1 MRFKKFN
8 DIENIRHAKV
18 EEKPIKN
25 YTGNIDEVN
34 CSSPNKNT
42 SAATKK
48 EMVEMQGMFK
58 QRNKAIEQS
67 VKDHDPKSEYAI
79 EKYLKENNLELNTK
93 DTDKIIELGG
103 AVARRFKN
111 KFERARPYHL
121 ADAMGMKFDS
131 MPLKSDSMKTP
142 AYPSGHSLQSRLIAE
157 YYAEKYPE
165 HKAEL
170 IDRADECGMGRV
182 FAGWHYPSDHKAGVK
197 LAKEIYPKINLRKS
211 LKESIIDIP
220 RKTYARG
227 VFDKADTPNPVLKPS
242 VKKMALDG
250 IKTFE
255 KFGKVVKYTLIGSI
269 LTKQYRA
276 DADLDINILFD
287 IPGSKAEQ
295 EKVHDEIREYQGQ
308 INGKNIPGTEHP
320 INYFSIIN
328 PVTFNKAR
336 DMADGTFDIDTNKWI
351 KKPEPGTFEPEKYV
365 TDFQKRVSE
374 IDVVKGELVRD
385 MIDYEEL
392 KDLTGADIKNLSSL
406 VSKKLAEIKDS
417 INTLIDIGDKTIND
431 RKDAFSKD
439 MSPDE
444 IRKFG
449 VKNRLPK
456 NVIYKMLE
464 KYHYLKFFKKLN
476 EIMEDGKI
484 TPDELKSLSKI
495 KEAKGRSIAFTFGR
509 FNPPTIGHEKL
520 INKVAQQRTDDYRI
534 YLSKSEDTNKNP
546 LNARVKLATMKQM
559 FPRHARNIM
568 LNPSNMIL
576 DIATELHNRG
586 YSNVTFV
593 AGSDRVREFDTI
605 LKKYNGVK
613 SRHGLYDF
621 DSINV
626 ASAGER
632 DPDADGATGMSAS
645 KMRQAA
651 KDKDF
656 TSFKKGLP
664 SGFANTTKAQDLF
677 KNVRKGMMLAASYD
691 IEEGTLRFKPFITAS
706 TKEELDKMT
715 LRDKYISEQMYD
727 VGDIVD
733 DVESNITGVIIR
745 RGTNYVTLEDEDMKL
760 HKCWLYNIMETPVY
774 PVKLE
779 ERSMNL
785 KEKRKNPYDK
795 ETDQPKKY
803 VAGLSDKDKK
813 AHDKHLEKQGKK
825 SDSDKSAYVQSPAD
839 KKAKTKTSKHTKR
852 FKQMYGEL
860 KTKRDEKEPQHRG
873 NEFNDTGIPES
884 YDIGHDYAKYT
895 SSITPGEKHYKT
907 TFQGTSYTPSKH
919 SDNLININAEK
930 EKEMNKKVEL
940 KDIEEWA
947 TKEETINKYK
957 ERYGEEW
964 QSKIEETYNKMF
976 NKVIDTNSNMQ
987 EGRMKEIAIDLMSKE
1002 KGGLDAEEFERKY
1015 RKSKAEMRKE
1025 LGASEG
1031 FKMSF
1036 KEFAEEV
1043 NEWGVLP
1050 SLITEAEYQGK
1061 KVKLNDPI
1069 RGGSKKF
1076 YVYTKNEK
1084 GNVVKVS
1091 FGDTTGLSIKRDDP
1105 ARRRSFRAR
1114 HNCDNPGPK
1123 WKARYWSCYQWRAG
1137 AKVNN

>member
-25 YTGNIDEVN
+25 YTGNINEID
-34 CSSPNKNT
+34 CPTPSKNT

-48 EMVEMQGMFK
+48 EMIEMQGMFK

-67 VKDHDPKSEYAI
+67 VKNHDPKSQYAI
-79 EKYLKENNLELNTK
+79 EKYLKDNNLELNK
-93 DTDKIIELGG
+93 NDTDKIAETG
-103 AVARRFKN
+103 AAIAKKLKN
-111 KFERARPYHL
+111 KFERARPYQV
-121 ADAMGMKFDS
+121 AEATGMTFNI
-131 MPLKSDSMKTP
+131 MPLESDSMKTP
-142 AYPSGHSLQSRLIAE
+142 AYPSGHSLQSRLIGE
-157 YYAEKYPE
+157 YYAEKYPDHRE
-165 HKAEL
+165 GL
-170 IDRADECGMGRV
+170 IDAADECGMGRV
-182 FAGWHYPSDHKAGVK
+182 YAGWHYPSDHNASVK
-197 LAKEIYPKINLRKS
+197 LAKEVYPKINLNRKS

-227 VFDKADTPNPVLKPS
+227 VFDKADTPNPVLKQS

-295 EKVHDEIREYQGQ
+295 EKVHDEIREYQAE

-320 INYFSIIN
+320 INYFSIID

-392 KDLTGADIKNLSSL
+392 KDLTNADIENLSGL

-417 INTLIDIGDKTIND
+417 INTLIDIGDKTIAD
-431 RKDAFSKD
+431 RKDAFSID

-464 KYHYLKFFKKLN
+464 KYHYLKFFKKLK

-484 TPDELKSLSKI
+484 SPDELKSLSKI

-520 INKVAQQRTDDYRI
+520 INKVVQQRTDDYRI
-534 YLSKSEDTNKNP
+534 YLSKSEDTSKNP

-559 FPRHARNIM
+559 FPRHARSIM

-576 DIATELHNRG
+576 DIATELYKKG

-645 KMRQAA
+645 KMRAAA

-656 TSFKKGLP
+656 NTFKKGLP
-664 SGFANTTKAQDLF
+664 SGFANSKNAQDLF
-677 KNVRKGMMLAASYD
+677 RNVRKGMMLAASY
-691 IEEGTLRFKPFITAS
+691 EVGELKFKPFVTAS
-706 TKEELDKMT
+706 TLEELNKMT
-715 LRDKYISEQMYD
+715 LRDKYISEHLYD

-733 DVESNITGVIIR
+733 DVETNVTGVIIR

-779 ERSMNL
+779 ERSMKL
-785 KEKRKNPYDK
+785 KEKRKNQYDK

-813 AHDKHLEKQGKK
+813 AHDKHLDKQGKK

-860 KTKRDEKEPQHRG
+860 KTKNEREPQHRG
-873 NEFNDTGIPES
+873 NEFNDTGMPES

-895 SSITPGEKHYKT
+895 SSITPGEKHYKQ

-930 EKEMNKKVEL
+930 DKEMNKKVEL

-976 NKVIDTNSNMQ
+976 NKVIDTNTNMQ
-987 EGRMKEIAIDLMSKE
+987 EGRMKDIAIDLMSKE

-1036 KEFAEEV
+1036 KEFAEDV

-1050 SLITEAEYQGK
+1050 STITEAQYQGK
-1061 KVKLNDPI
+1061 TVTLNKPV
-1069 RGGSKKF
+1069 RGGTKKF
-1076 YVYTKNEK
+1076 YVYVKNEK
-1084 GNVVKVS
+1084 GNIIKLG
-1091 FGDTTGLSIKRDDP
+1091 FGDPNMEIKADNP

-1123 WKARYWSCYQWRAG
+1123 WKARYWSCKKW
-1137 AKVNN
+1137 

>member
-1 MRFKKFN
+1 MRFKDF
-8 DIENIRHAKV
+8 I
-18 EEKPIKN
+18 
-25 YTGNIDEVN
+25 
-34 CSSPNKNT
+34 
-42 SAATKK
+42 
-48 EMVEMQGMFK
+48 
-58 QRNKAIEQS
+58 
-67 VKDHDPKSEYAI
+67 
-79 EKYLKENNLELNTK
+79 
-93 DTDKIIELGG
+93 
-103 AVARRFKN
+103 
-111 KFERARPYHL
+111 
-121 ADAMGMKFDS
+121 
-131 MPLKSDSMKTP
+131 
-142 AYPSGHSLQSRLIAE
+142 
-157 YYAEKYPE
+157 
-165 HKAEL
+165 
-170 IDRADECGMGRV
+170 
-182 FAGWHYPSDHKAGVK
+182 
-197 LAKEIYPKINLRKS
+197 
-211 LKESIIDIP
+211 KESIIDIP
-220 RKTYARG
+220 RKNYATG
-227 VFDKADTPNPVLKPS
+227 VFDNADTNNPKLKEK
-242 VKKMALDG
+242 VRQQVLDG

-269 LTKQYRA
+269 LTKQYRK

-287 IPGSKAEQ
+287 IPGSQAEQ
-295 EKVHDEIREYQGQ
+295 EKVHEKIREYQGT
-308 INGKNIPGTEHP
+308 INGKTIPGTDHP
-320 INYFSIIN
+320 INFFSIID
-328 PVTFNKAR
+328 PATFTKAR
-336 DMADGTFDIDTNKWI
+336 EMADGTFDIDANKFI
-351 KKPEPGTFEPEKYV
+351 KRPEPSTFEPEKYV
-365 TDFQKRVSE
+365 ADFQRRVAE
-374 IDVVKGELVRD
+374 IDVVKGELQRD

-392 KDLTGADIKNLSSL
+392 KELSPKDIEGLEKL
-406 VSKKLAEIKDS
+406 VSKKLAEITDS
-417 INTLIDIGDKTIND
+417 IKTLIDIGDKTTQD
-431 RKDAFSKD
+431 RKDAFLND

-464 KYHYLKFFKKLN
+464 KYHYLKFFKQLTK
-476 EIMEDGKI
+476 IMEDGKI
-484 TPDELKSLSKI
+484 SPDELKSLSKI

-520 INKVAQQRTDDYRI
+520 INKVAQQRTDDYKI
-534 YLSKSEDTNKNP
+534 YLSKSEDTGKNP

-576 DIATELHNRG
+576 DIATELYKKG

-645 KMRQAA
+645 KMRTAA

-656 TSFKKGLP
+656 DTFKKGLP
-664 SGFANTTKAQDLF
+664 SSFARTKNAQDLF
-677 KNVRKGMMLAASYD
+677 KNVRKGMMLAASID
-691 IEEGTLRFKPFITAS
+691 HGAGAFRFKPFITAS
-706 TKEELDKMT
+706 TKEELEKMT
-715 LRDKYISEQMYD
+715 LRDKYISEHLYD

-733 DVESNITGVIIR
+733 DVETNITGVIVR
-745 RGTNYVTLEDEDMKL
+745 RGTNYVTLEDENMKL
-760 HKCWLYNIMETPVY
+760 HKSWLYNIMETPVY
-774 PVKLE
+774 PIKLE
-779 ERSMNL
+779 ERARKL
-785 KEKRKNPYDK
+785 KYDK

-803 VAGLSDKDKK
+803 VAGLSDKEKK
-813 AHDKHLEKQGKK
+813 AHDRHLEKQGKK
-825 SDSDKSAYVQSPAD
+825 SDSDKSAYKQSPAD
-839 KKAKTKTSKHTKR
+839 KVAKTKTSTHTKR

-860 KTKRDEKEPQHRG
+860 KTKNEKEPHHRG
-873 NEFNDTGIPES
+873 NEFSDTGMPEA

-895 SSITPGEKHYKT
+895 SLLTPGEKHYSSK
-907 TFQGTSYTPSKH
+907 FQGGPYKPSKH
-919 SDNLININAEK
+919 SDNLINVNADK
-930 EKEMNKKVEL
+930 DMKPMNKKVEL

-947 TKEETINKYK
+947 SKEETINKYK

-987 EGRMKEIAIDLMSKE
+987 EGRMKDIAIDLKSKE
-1002 KGGLDAEEFERKY
+1002 EGGLDAEEFQRKY
-1015 RKSKAEMRKE
+1015 NKSKAEMKKD

-1031 FKMSF
+1031 FKLSF
-1036 KEFAEEV
+1036 KDFMNEEAD
-1043 NEWGVLP
+1043 EWGIYP
-1050 SLITEAEYQGK
+1050 SQINEADYQGK
-1061 KVKLNDPI
+1061 TVTLNKPV

-1091 FGDTTGLSIKRDDP
+1091 FGDPNMEIKADNP

-1123 WKARYWSCYQWRAG
+1123 WKARYWSCKKW
-1137 AKVNN
+1137 

>member
-1 MRFKKFN
+1 MKFKDFT
-8 DIENIRHAKV
+8 DIENLRHAKV

-25 YTGNIDEVN
+25 YTGNIDELS
-34 CSSPNKNT
+34 CSKPSTNT
-42 SAATKK
+42 STATKA
-48 EMVEMQGMFK
+48 EMTAMQGMFK
-58 QRNKAIEQS
+58 QRNEAIEQS
-67 VKDHDPKSEYAI
+67 VKNHDPKSEYAI
-79 EKYLKENNLELNTK
+79 EKYLKENNLDIDNNN
-93 DTDKIIELGG
+93 TDKIAETG
-103 AVARRFKN
+103 AAIARKFKN

-121 ADAMGMKFDS
+121 ADSMKLDFNS
-131 MPLKSDSMKTP
+131 MPLVSDSMKTP
-142 AYPSGHSLQSRLIAE
+142 AYPSGHSLQSRLIGE

-165 HKAEL
+165 HREGL
-170 IDRADECGMGRV
+170 IDAADECGMGRV
-182 FAGWHYPSDHKAGVK
+182 YAGWHYPSDHKAGVK
-197 LAKEIYPKINLRKS
+197 MAQEIYPKINLNRKS
-211 LKESIIDIP
+211 FSESIIDIP
-220 RKTYARG
+220 RKTYAPG
-227 VFDKADTPNPVLKPS
+227 VFTKADTPNPELKPS
-242 VKKMALDG
+242 VKKMVLDG

-276 DADLDINILFD
+276 DADLDVNILFD

-320 INYFSIIN
+320 INYFSIID

-336 DMADGTFDIDTNKWI
+336 DMADGTFDIDSNKWI

-392 KDLTGADIKNLSSL
+392 KDLTSSDIDNLSSL
-406 VSKKLAEIKDS
+406 VSKKLDEIKDS

-464 KYHYLKFFKKLN
+464 KYHYLKFFKKLK

-484 TPDELKSLSKI
+484 SPDELKSLSKI

-520 INKVAQQRTDDYRI
+520 INKVVQQRTDDYRI
-534 YLSKSEDTNKNP
+534 YLSKSEDTSKNP

-559 FPRHARNIM
+559 FPRHARSIM

-576 DIATELHNRG
+576 DIATELYKKG

-645 KMRQAA
+645 KMRAAA

-656 TSFKKGLP
+656 NTFKKGLP
-664 SGFANTTKAQDLF
+664 SGFANSKNAQDLF
-677 KNVRKGMMLAASYD
+677 RNVRKGMMLAASY
-691 IEEGTLRFKPFITAS
+691 EVGELKFKPFVTAS
-706 TKEELDKMT
+706 TLEELNKMT
-715 LRDKYISEQMYD
+715 LRDKYISEHLYD

-733 DVESNITGVIIR
+733 DVETNVTGVIIR

-779 ERSMNL
+779 ERSMKL
-785 KEKRKNPYDK
+785 KEKRKNQYDK

-813 AHDKHLEKQGKK
+813 AHDKHLDKQGKK

-860 KTKRDEKEPQHRG
+860 KTKNEREPQHRG
-873 NEFNDTGIPES
+873 NEFNDTGMPES

-895 SSITPGEKHYKT
+895 SSITPGEKHYKQ

-930 EKEMNKKVEL
+930 DKEMNKKVEL

-976 NKVIDTNSNMQ
+976 NKVIDTNTNMQ
-987 EGRMKEIAIDLMSKE
+987 EGRMKDIAIDLMSKE

-1036 KEFAEEV
+1036 KEFAEDV

-1050 SLITEAEYQGK
+1050 STITEAQYQGK
-1061 KVKLNDPI
+1061 TVTLNKPV
-1069 RGGSKKF
+1069 RGGTKKF
-1076 YVYTKNEK
+1076 YVYVKNEK
-1084 GNVVKVS
+1084 GNIIKLG
-1091 FGDTTGLSIKRDDP
+1091 FGDPNMEIKADNP

-1123 WKARYWSCYQWRAG
+1123 WKARYWSCKKW
-1137 AKVNN
+1137 

>member
-25 YTGNIDEVN
+25 YTGNINEID
-34 CSSPNKNT
+34 CPTPSKNT

-48 EMVEMQGMFK
+48 EMIEMQGMFK

-67 VKDHDPKSEYAI
+67 VKNHDPKSQYAI
-79 EKYLKENNLELNTK
+79 EKYLKDNNLELNK
-93 DTDKIIELGG
+93 NDTDKIAETG
-103 AVARRFKN
+103 AAIAKKLKN
-111 KFERARPYHL
+111 KFERARPYQV
-121 ADAMGMKFDS
+121 AEATGMTFNI
-131 MPLKSDSMKTP
+131 MPLESDSMKTP
-142 AYPSGHSLQSRLIAE
+142 AYPSGHSLQSRLIGE
-157 YYAEKYPE
+157 YYAEKYPDHRE
-165 HKAEL
+165 GL
-170 IDRADECGMGRV
+170 IDAADECGMGRV
-182 FAGWHYPSDHKAGVK
+182 YAGWHYPSDHNASVK
-197 LAKEIYPKINLRKS
+197 LAKEVYPKINLNRKS

-287 IPGSKAEQ
+287 ISGSKAEQ
-295 EKVHDEIREYQGQ
+295 EKVHDEIREYQAE

-320 INYFSIIN
+320 INYFSIID

-392 KDLTGADIKNLSSL
+392 KDLTNADIENLSGL

-417 INTLIDIGDKTIND
+417 INTLIDIGDKTIAD
-431 RKDAFSKD
+431 RKDAFSID

-464 KYHYLKFFKKLN
+464 KYHYLKFFKKLK

-484 TPDELKSLSKI
+484 SPDELKSLSKI

-520 INKVAQQRTDDYRI
+520 INKVVQQRTDDYRI
-534 YLSKSEDTNKNP
+534 YLSKSEDTSKNP

-559 FPRHARNIM
+559 FPRHARSIM

-576 DIATELHNRG
+576 DIATELYKKG

-593 AGSDRVREFDTI
+593 AGSDRVRELDTI

-645 KMRQAA
+645 KMRAAA

-656 TSFKKGLP
+656 NTFKKGLP
-664 SGFANTTKAQDLF
+664 SGFANSKNAQDLF
-677 KNVRKGMMLAASYD
+677 RNVRKGMMLAASY
-691 IEEGTLRFKPFITAS
+691 EVGELKFKPFVTAS
-706 TKEELDKMT
+706 TLEELNKMT
-715 LRDKYISEQMYD
+715 LRDKYISEHLYD

-733 DVESNITGVIIR
+733 DVETNVTGVIIR

-779 ERSMNL
+779 ERSMKL
-785 KEKRKNPYDK
+785 KEKRKNQYDK

-813 AHDKHLEKQGKK
+813 AHDKHLDKQGKK

-860 KTKRDEKEPQHRG
+860 KTKNEREPQHRG
-873 NEFNDTGIPES
+873 NEFNDTGMPES

-895 SSITPGEKHYKT
+895 SSITPGEKHYKQ

-930 EKEMNKKVEL
+930 DKEMNKKVEL

-976 NKVIDTNSNMQ
+976 NKVIDTNTNMQ
-987 EGRMKEIAIDLMSKE
+987 EGRMKDIAIDLMSKE

-1036 KEFAEEV
+1036 KEFAEDV

-1050 SLITEAEYQGK
+1050 STITEAQYQGK
-1061 KVKLNDPI
+1061 TVTLNKPV
-1069 RGGSKKF
+1069 RGGTKKF
-1076 YVYTKNEK
+1076 YVYVKNEK
-1084 GNVVKVS
+1084 GNIIKLG
-1091 FGDTTGLSIKRDDP
+1091 FGDPNMEIKADNP

-1123 WKARYWSCYQWRAG
+1123 WKARYWSCKKW
-1137 AKVNN
+1137 

>member
-25 YTGNIDEVN
+25 YTGNINEID
-34 CSSPNKNT
+34 CPTPSKNT

-48 EMVEMQGMFK
+48 EMIEMQGMFK

-67 VKDHDPKSEYAI
+67 VKNHDPKSQYAI
-79 EKYLKENNLELNTK
+79 EKYLKDNNLELNK
-93 DTDKIIELGG
+93 NDTDKIAETG
-103 AVARRFKN
+103 AAIAKKLKN
-111 KFERARPYHL
+111 KFERARPYQV
-121 ADAMGMKFDS
+121 AEATGMTFNI
-131 MPLKSDSMKTP
+131 MPLESDSMKTP
-142 AYPSGHSLQSRLIAE
+142 AYPSGHSLQSRLIGE
-157 YYAEKYPE
+157 YYAEKYPDHRE
-165 HKAEL
+165 GL
-170 IDRADECGMGRV
+170 IDAADECGMGRV
-182 FAGWHYPSDHKAGVK
+182 YAGWHYPSDHNASVK
-197 LAKEIYPKINLRKS
+197 LAKEVYPKINLNRKS

-295 EKVHDEIREYQGQ
+295 EKVHDEIREYQAE

-320 INYFSIIN
+320 INYFSIID

-392 KDLTGADIKNLSSL
+392 KDLTNADIENLSGL

-417 INTLIDIGDKTIND
+417 INTLIDIGDKTIAD
-431 RKDAFSKD
+431 RKDAFSID

-464 KYHYLKFFKKLN
+464 KYHYLKFFKKLK

-484 TPDELKSLSKI
+484 SPDELKSLSKI

-520 INKVAQQRTDDYRI
+520 INKVVQQRTDDYRI
-534 YLSKSEDTNKNP
+534 YLSKSEDTSKNP

-559 FPRHARNIM
+559 FPRHARSIM

-576 DIATELHNRG
+576 DIATELYKKG

-645 KMRQAA
+645 KMRAAA

-656 TSFKKGLP
+656 NTFKKGLP
-664 SGFANTTKAQDLF
+664 SGFANSKNAQDLF
-677 KNVRKGMMLAASYD
+677 RNVRKGMMLAASY
-691 IEEGTLRFKPFITAS
+691 EVGELKFKPFVTAS
-706 TKEELDKMT
+706 TLEELNKMT
-715 LRDKYISEQMYD
+715 LRDKYISEHLYD

-733 DVESNITGVIIR
+733 DVETNVTGVIIR

-779 ERSMNL
+779 ERSMKL
-785 KEKRKNPYDK
+785 KEKRKNQYDK

-813 AHDKHLEKQGKK
+813 AHDKHLDKQGKK

-860 KTKRDEKEPQHRG
+860 KTKNEREPQHRG
-873 NEFNDTGIPES
+873 NEFNDTGMPES

-895 SSITPGEKHYKT
+895 SSITPGEKHYKQ
-907 TFQGTSYTPSKH
+907 TFQGTLYTPSKH

-930 EKEMNKKVEL
+930 DKEMNKKVEL

-976 NKVIDTNSNMQ
+976 NKVIDTNTNMQ
-987 EGRMKEIAIDLMSKE
+987 EGRMKDIAIDLMSKE

-1036 KEFAEEV
+1036 KEFAEDV

-1050 SLITEAEYQGK
+1050 STITEAQYQGK
-1061 KVKLNDPI
+1061 TVTLNKPV
-1069 RGGSKKF
+1069 RGGTKKF
-1076 YVYTKNEK
+1076 YVYVKNEK
-1084 GNVVKVS
+1084 GNIIKLG
-1091 FGDTTGLSIKRDDP
+1091 FGDPNMEIKADNP

-1123 WKARYWSCYQWRAG
+1123 WKARYWSCKKW
-1137 AKVNN
+1137 

>member
-1 MRFKKFN
+1 MKFKDFT
-8 DIENIRHAKV
+8 DIENLRHAKV

-25 YTGNIDEVN
+25 YTGNIDELS
-34 CSSPNKNT
+34 CSKPSTNT
-42 SAATKK
+42 STATKA
-48 EMVEMQGMFK
+48 EMTAMQGMFK
-58 QRNKAIEQS
+58 QRNEAIEQS
-67 VKDHDPKSEYAI
+67 VKNHDPKSEYAI
-79 EKYLKENNLELNTK
+79 EKYLKENNLDIDNNN
-93 DTDKIIELGG
+93 TDKIAETG
-103 AVARRFKN
+103 AAIARKFKN

-121 ADAMGMKFDS
+121 ADSMKLDFNS
-131 MPLKSDSMKTP
+131 MPLVSDSMKTP
-142 AYPSGHSLQSRLIAE
+142 AYPSGHSLQSRLIGE

-165 HKAEL
+165 HREGL
-170 IDRADECGMGRV
+170 IDAADECGMGRV
-182 FAGWHYPSDHKAGVK
+182 YAGWHYPSDHKAGVK
-197 LAKEIYPKINLRKS
+197 MAQEIYPKINLNRKS
-211 LKESIIDIP
+211 FSESIIDIP
-220 RKTYARG
+220 RKTYAPG
-227 VFDKADTPNPVLKPS
+227 VFTKADTPNPELKPS
-242 VKKMALDG
+242 VKKMVLDG

-276 DADLDINILFD
+276 DADLDVNILFD

-320 INYFSIIN
+320 INYFSIID

-336 DMADGTFDIDTNKWI
+336 DMADGTFDIDSNKWI

-392 KDLTGADIKNLSSL
+392 KDLTSSDIDNLSSL
-406 VSKKLAEIKDS
+406 VSKKLDEIKDS

-464 KYHYLKFFKKLN
+464 KYHYLKFFKKLK

-484 TPDELKSLSKI
+484 TPSELKSLSNI

-534 YLSKSEDTNKNP
+534 YLSKSEDTSKNP

-559 FPRHARNIM
+559 FPRHARSIM

-576 DIATELHNRG
+576 DIATELYKKG

-645 KMRQAA
+645 KMRAAA

-656 TSFKKGLP
+656 NTFKKGLP
-664 SGFANTTKAQDLF
+664 SGFANSKNAQDLF
-677 KNVRKGMMLAASYD
+677 RNVRKGMMLAASY
-691 IEEGTLRFKPFITAS
+691 EVGELKFKPFVTAS
-706 TKEELDKMT
+706 TLEELNKMT
-715 LRDKYISEQMYD
+715 LRDKYISEHLYD

-733 DVESNITGVIIR
+733 DVETNVTGVIIR

-779 ERSMNL
+779 ERSMKL
-785 KEKRKNPYDK
+785 KEKRKNQYDK

-813 AHDKHLEKQGKK
+813 AHDKHLDKQGKK

-860 KTKRDEKEPQHRG
+860 KTKNEREPQHRG
-873 NEFNDTGIPES
+873 NEFNDTGMPES

-895 SSITPGEKHYKT
+895 SSITPGEKHYKQ

-930 EKEMNKKVEL
+930 DKEMNKKVEL

-976 NKVIDTNSNMQ
+976 NKVIDTNTNMQ
-987 EGRMKEIAIDLMSKE
+987 EGRMKDIAIDLMSKE

-1036 KEFAEEV
+1036 KEFAEDV

-1050 SLITEAEYQGK
+1050 STITEAQYQGK
-1061 KVKLNDPI
+1061 TVTLNKPV
-1069 RGGSKKF
+1069 RGGTKKF
-1076 YVYTKNEK
+1076 YVYVKNEK
-1084 GNVVKVS
+1084 GNIIKLG
-1091 FGDTTGLSIKRDDP
+1091 FGDPNMEIKADNP

-1123 WKARYWSCYQWRAG
+1123 WKARYWSCKKW
-1137 AKVNN
+1137 

>member
-1 MRFKKFN
+1 MRFKDF
-8 DIENIRHAKV
+8 
-18 EEKPIKN
+18 
-25 YTGNIDEVN
+25 
-34 CSSPNKNT
+34 
-42 SAATKK
+42 
-48 EMVEMQGMFK
+48 
-58 QRNKAIEQS
+58 
-67 VKDHDPKSEYAI
+67 
-79 EKYLKENNLELNTK
+79 
-93 DTDKIIELGG
+93 
-103 AVARRFKN
+103 
-111 KFERARPYHL
+111 
-121 ADAMGMKFDS
+121 
-131 MPLKSDSMKTP
+131 
-142 AYPSGHSLQSRLIAE
+142 
-157 YYAEKYPE
+157 
-165 HKAEL
+165 
-170 IDRADECGMGRV
+170 
-182 FAGWHYPSDHKAGVK
+182 
-197 LAKEIYPKINLRKS
+197 

-242 VKKMALDG
+242 VKKQILDS

-287 IPGSKAEQ
+287 IPGSKEEQ
-295 EKVHDEIREYQGQ
+295 EKVHDEIREYQGE
-308 INGKNIPGTEHP
+308 INGKTIPGTEHP
-320 INYFSIIN
+320 INFFSIID

-351 KKPEPGTFEPEKYV
+351 KRPEPGKFEPEKYV

-392 KDLTGADIKNLSSL
+392 KDLTSADIENLSTL
-406 VSKKLAEIKDS
+406 VSKKLDEIKSS
-417 INTLIDIGDKTIND
+417 INTLIDIGDKTIAD

-464 KYHYLKFFKKLN
+464 KYHYLKFFKKLK

-484 TPDELKSLSKI
+484 SPDELKSLSKI

-520 INKVAQQRTDDYRI
+520 INKVAQQRTDDYKI
-534 YLSKSEDTNKNP
+534 YLSKSEDSSKNP
-546 LNARVKLATMKQM
+546 LNARTKLTTMKQM
-559 FPRHARNIM
+559 FPRHSSNIVI
-568 LNPSNMIL
+568 NQSNMIL
-576 DIATELHNRG
+576 DIATDLYKRG
-586 YSNVTFV
+586 YKEITMVV
-593 AGSDRVREFDTI
+593 GSDRVREFDTI

-632 DPDADGATGMSAS
+632 DPDAEGATGMSAS
-645 KMRQAA
+645 KMRMAA

-656 TSFKKGLP
+656 DTFKKGLP
-664 SGFANTTKAQDLF
+664 SSFARTKNAQDLF
-677 KNVRKGMMLAASYD
+677 RNVRKGMMLAASID
-691 IEEGTLRFKPFITAS
+691 HGAGAFRFKPFITAS
-706 TKEELDKMT
+706 TKEELEKMT
-715 LRDKYISEQMYD
+715 LRDKYISEHLYD
-727 VGDIVD
+727 IGDIVD
-733 DVESNITGVIIR
+733 DVENNITGVITR
-745 RGTNYVTLEDEDMKL
+745 RGTNYVTLEDENMKL
-760 HKCWLYNIMETPVY
+760 HKAWLYNIMETPVY
-774 PVKLE
+774 SVKLE
-779 ERSMNL
+779 ERARKL
-785 KEKRKNPYDK
+785 KYDK

-813 AHDKHLEKQGKK
+813 AHDRHLEKQGKK
-825 SDSDKSAYVQSPAD
+825 SDSDKSAYKQSPAD
-839 KKAKTKTSKHTKR
+839 KKAKTKTSVHTKR

-860 KTKRDEKEPQHRG
+860 KTKQEREPQHRG
-873 NEFNDTGIPES
+873 NEFVPDNVPEA

-895 SSITPGEKHYKT
+895 SSLTPGEKHYNPK
-907 TFQGTSYTPSKH
+907 FQGGSYKPSNP
-919 SDNLININAEK
+919 SDNLINVNASKDTEP
-930 EKEMNKKVEL
+930 MNKKVEL

-947 TKEETINKYK
+947 SKEETINKYK

-976 NKVIDTNSNMQ
+976 NKVIDTNTNMQ
-987 EGRMKEIAIDLMSKE
+987 EGRMKDIAIDLKSKE
-1002 KGGLDAEEFERKY
+1002 EGGLDAEEFQRKY
-1015 RKSKAEMRKE
+1015 NKSKAEMRKD

-1031 FKMSF
+1031 FKLSF
-1036 KEFAEEV
+1036 KDFMNEEAD
-1043 NEWGVLP
+1043 EWGIYP
-1050 SLITEAEYQGK
+1050 SQINEAEYQGK
-1061 KVKLNDPI
+1061 KVTLNKPV

-1091 FGDTTGLSIKRDDP
+1091 FGDPNMEIKRDNP

-1123 WKARYWSCYQWRAG
+1123 WKARYWSCKKW
-1137 AKVNN
+1137 

>member
-1 MRFKKFN
+1 MRFKDF
-8 DIENIRHAKV
+8 I
-18 EEKPIKN
+18 
-25 YTGNIDEVN
+25 
-34 CSSPNKNT
+34 
-42 SAATKK
+42 
-48 EMVEMQGMFK
+48 
-58 QRNKAIEQS
+58 
-67 VKDHDPKSEYAI
+67 
-79 EKYLKENNLELNTK
+79 
-93 DTDKIIELGG
+93 
-103 AVARRFKN
+103 
-111 KFERARPYHL
+111 
-121 ADAMGMKFDS
+121 
-131 MPLKSDSMKTP
+131 
-142 AYPSGHSLQSRLIAE
+142 
-157 YYAEKYPE
+157 
-165 HKAEL
+165 
-170 IDRADECGMGRV
+170 
-182 FAGWHYPSDHKAGVK
+182 
-197 LAKEIYPKINLRKS
+197 
-211 LKESIIDIP
+211 KESIIDIP
-220 RKTYARG
+220 RKTYARP
-227 VFDKADTPNPVLKPS
+227 VFDNADTPNPKLKES
-242 VKKMALDG
+242 VRKQILDS

-287 IPGSKAEQ
+287 IPGSKEEQ
-295 EKVHDEIREYQGQ
+295 EKVHDEIREYQGE
-308 INGKNIPGTEHP
+308 INGKTIPGTQHP
-320 INYFSIIN
+320 INFFSIID

-336 DMADGTFDIDTNKWI
+336 DMADGTFDIDSNKWI

-392 KDLTGADIKNLSSL
+392 KDLTGNDIKNLSSL
-406 VSKKLAEIKDS
+406 VSKKLDEIKSS
-417 INTLIDIGDKTIND
+417 INTLIDIGDKTIAD
-431 RKDAFSKD
+431 RKDAFSTD

-464 KYHYLKFFKKLN
+464 KYHYLKFFKKLK

-484 TPDELKSLSKI
+484 SPDELKSLSKI

-520 INKVAQQRTDDYRI
+520 INKVAQQRTDDYKI
-534 YLSKSEDTNKNP
+534 YLSKSEDTSKNP

-576 DIATELHNRG
+576 DIATELYKKG

-645 KMRQAA
+645 KMRAAA

-656 TSFKKGLP
+656 DTFKKGLP
-664 SGFANTTKAQDLF
+664 SSFARTKNAQDLF
-677 KNVRKGMMLAASYD
+677 KNVRKGMMLAASID
-691 IEEGTLRFKPFITAS
+691 HGAGAFRFKPFITAS
-706 TKEELDKMT
+706 TKEELEKMT
-715 LRDKYISEQMYD
+715 LRDKYISEHLYD

-733 DVESNITGVIIR
+733 DVETNITGVIVR
-745 RGTNYVTLEDEDMKL
+745 RGTNYVTLEDENMKL
-760 HKCWLYNIMETPVY
+760 HKSWLYNIMETPVY
-774 PVKLE
+774 PIKLE
-779 ERSMNL
+779 ERARKL
-785 KEKRKNPYDK
+785 KYDK

-803 VAGLSDKDKK
+803 VAGLSDKEKK
-813 AHDKHLEKQGKK
+813 AHDRHLEKQGKK
-825 SDSDKSAYVQSPAD
+825 SDSDKSAYKQSPAD
-839 KKAKTKTSKHTKR
+839 KVAKTKPSTHTKR

-860 KTKRDEKEPQHRG
+860 KTKNEKEPHHRG
-873 NEFNDTGIPES
+873 NEFSDTGMPEA

-895 SSITPGEKHYKT
+895 SLLTPGEKHYSSK
-907 TFQGTSYTPSKH
+907 FQGGPYKPSKH
-919 SDNLININAEK
+919 SDNLINVNADK
-930 EKEMNKKVEL
+930 DMKPMNKKVEL

-976 NKVIDTNSNMQ
+976 NKVIDTNTNMQ
-987 EGRMKEIAIDLMSKE
+987 EGRMKDIAIDLKSKE
-1002 KGGLDAEEFERKY
+1002 EGGLDAEEFQRKY
-1015 RKSKAEMRKE
+1015 NKSKAEMRKD

-1031 FKMSF
+1031 FKLSF
-1036 KEFAEEV
+1036 KDFMNEEAD
-1043 NEWGVLP
+1043 EWGIFP
-1050 SLITEAEYQGK
+1050 SQINEAEYQGK
-1061 KVKLNDPI
+1061 TVTLNKPV

-1091 FGDTTGLSIKRDDP
+1091 FGDPNMEIKRDDP

-1123 WKARYWSCYQWRAG
+1123 WKARYWSCKKW
-1137 AKVNN
+1137 

>member
-25 YTGNIDEVN
+25 YTGNINEID
-34 CSSPNKNT
+34 CPTPSKNT

-48 EMVEMQGMFK
+48 EMIEMQGMFK

-67 VKDHDPKSEYAI
+67 VKNHDPKSQYAI
-79 EKYLKENNLELNTK
+79 EKYLKDNNLELNK
-93 DTDKIIELGG
+93 NDTDKIAETG
-103 AVARRFKN
+103 AAIAKKLKN
-111 KFERARPYHL
+111 KFERARPYQV
-121 ADAMGMKFDS
+121 AEATGMTFNI
-131 MPLKSDSMKTP
+131 MPLESDSMKTP
-142 AYPSGHSLQSRLIAE
+142 AYPSGHSLQSRLIGE
-157 YYAEKYPE
+157 YYAEKYPDHRE
-165 HKAEL
+165 GL
-170 IDRADECGMGRV
+170 IDAADECGMGRV
-182 FAGWHYPSDHKAGVK
+182 YAGWHYPSDHNASVK
-197 LAKEIYPKINLRKS
+197 LAKEVYPKINLNRKS

-320 INYFSIIN
+320 INYFSIID

-392 KDLTGADIKNLSSL
+392 KDLTNADIENLSGL

-417 INTLIDIGDKTIND
+417 INTLIDIGDKTIAD
-431 RKDAFSKD
+431 RKDAFSID

-464 KYHYLKFFKKLN
+464 KYHYLKFFKKLK

-484 TPDELKSLSKI
+484 TPSELKSLSNI

-534 YLSKSEDTNKNP
+534 YLSKSEDTSKNP

-559 FPRHARNIM
+559 FPRHARSIM

-576 DIATELHNRG
+576 DIATELYKKG

-645 KMRQAA
+645 KMRAAA

-656 TSFKKGLP
+656 NTFKKGLP
-664 SGFANTTKAQDLF
+664 SGFANSKNAQDLF
-677 KNVRKGMMLAASYD
+677 RNVRKGMMLAASY
-691 IEEGTLRFKPFITAS
+691 EVGELKFKPFVTAS
-706 TKEELDKMT
+706 TLEELNKMT
-715 LRDKYISEQMYD
+715 LRDKYISEHLYD

-733 DVESNITGVIIR
+733 DVETNVTGVIIR

-779 ERSMNL
+779 ERSMKL
-785 KEKRKNPYDK
+785 KEKRKNQYDK

-813 AHDKHLEKQGKK
+813 AHDKHLDKQGKK

-860 KTKRDEKEPQHRG
+860 KTKNEREPQHRG
-873 NEFNDTGIPES
+873 NEFNDTGMPES

-895 SSITPGEKHYKT
+895 SSITPGEKHYKQ

-930 EKEMNKKVEL
+930 DKEMNKKVEL

-976 NKVIDTNSNMQ
+976 NKVIDTNTNMQ
-987 EGRMKEIAIDLMSKE
+987 EGRMKDIAIDLMSKE

-1036 KEFAEEV
+1036 KEFAEDV

-1050 SLITEAEYQGK
+1050 STITEAQYQGK
-1061 KVKLNDPI
+1061 TVTLNKPV
-1069 RGGSKKF
+1069 RGGTKKF
-1076 YVYTKNEK
+1076 YVYVKNEK
-1084 GNVVKVS
+1084 GNIIKLG
-1091 FGDTTGLSIKRDDP
+1091 FGDPNMEIKADNP

-1123 WKARYWSCYQWRAG
+1123 WKARYWSCKKW
-1137 AKVNN
+1137 

>member
-8 DIENIRHAKV
+8 DIENLRHARV
-18 EEKPIKN
+18 EEKPLKN
-25 YTGNIDEVN
+25 YTGDPDKLSIAKPG
-34 CSSPNKNT
+34 SNT
-42 SAATKK
+42 SKSTMNEMK
-48 EMVEMQGMFK
+48 EMQSMFK

-67 VKDHDPKSEYAI
+67 VRNHDPKSEYAI
-79 EKYLKENNLELNTK
+79 EQYLKENNLEIDRENTK
-93 DTDKIIELGG
+93 KIADVGSSI
-103 AVARRFKN
+103 ARKYKN

-121 ADAMGMKFDS
+121 ADAMNMKFDS
-131 MPLKSDSMKTP
+131 MPLFSDSMKTP
-142 AYPSGHSLQSRLIAE
+142 AYPSGHSLQSRLIGE

-165 HKAEL
+165 HKDEI

-182 FAGWHYPSDHKAGVK
+182 YAGWHYPSDHNASVK
-197 LAKEIYPKINLRKS
+197 LAKEIYPKINLKRKTFS
-211 LKESIIDIP
+211 ESIIDIP

-227 VFDKADTPNPVLKPS
+227 VFDKADTGAPELKPS
-242 VKKMALDG
+242 VKKMVLDG

-276 DADLDINILFD
+276 DADLDVNILFD

-295 EKVHDEIREYQGQ
+295 EKVHDEIREYQAE
-308 INGKNIPGTEHP
+308 INGKTIPGTEHP
-320 INYFSIIN
+320 INYFSIID
-328 PVTFNKAR
+328 PATFSKAR
-336 DMADGTFDIDTNKWI
+336 DMADGTFDIDLNKFI

-365 TDFQKRVSE
+365 ADFQKRVSE
-374 IDVVKGELVRD
+374 IDVVKGELARD

-392 KDLTGADIKNLSSL
+392 KDLSSADIDNLQSL
-406 VSKKLAEIKDS
+406 ISKKLAEIKSS
-417 INTLIDIGDKTIND
+417 INTLIDIGDKTVQD
-431 RKDAFSKD
+431 RKDSFDKD

-484 TPDELKSLSKI
+484 SPDELKSLSKI

-509 FNPPTIGHEKL
+509 FNPPTTGHEKL
-520 INKVAQQRTDDYRI
+520 INKVAQQRTDDYKI
-534 YLSKSEDTNKNP
+534 YLSKSEDTTKNP

-559 FPRHARNIM
+559 FPRHARNIV
-568 LNPSNMIL
+568 LNPTNVLL
-576 DIATELHNRG
+576 DIVTDLHKRG
-586 YSNVTFV
+586 YSDITMV

-632 DPDADGATGMSAS
+632 DPDAEGATGMSAS
-645 KMRQAA
+645 KMRAAA
-651 KDKDF
+651 KAKDF
-656 TSFKKGLP
+656 ESFKKGLP
-664 SGFANTTKAQDLF
+664 SSFARTRNAQDLF
-677 KNVRKGMMLAASYD
+677 KNVRKGMMLAASL
-691 IEEGTLRFKPFITAS
+691 EESTGALRFKPFITAS
-706 TKEELDKMT
+706 TKEELNKMT
-715 LRDKYISEQMYD
+715 LRDKYITEHLYD

-733 DVESNITGVIIR
+733 DVESNITGVIVR

-774 PVKLE
+774 PVILE
-779 ERSMNL
+779 ERAMNL
-785 KEKRKNPYDK
+785 KEKRKNKYDK

-803 VAGLSDKDKK
+803 VAGLSKKDKK
-813 AHDKHLEKQGKK
+813 AHDRHLEKQGKK

-839 KKAKTKTSKHTKR
+839 KKAKTKPSKHTKR

-860 KTKRDEKEPQHRG
+860 KKRDEREPQHRG
-873 NEFNDTGIPES
+873 TEFQDAGMPEA

-895 SSITPGEKHYKT
+895 SSITPGEKHYNPK
-907 TFQGTSYTPSKH
+907 FQGTTYTPSKP
-919 SDNLININAEK
+919 SNNLINVNAK
-930 EKEMNKKVEL
+930 EKVEL

-957 ERYGEEW
+957 ERYGEQW
-964 QSKIEETYNKMF
+964 QSKIEETYEKMF
-976 NKVIDTNSNMQ
+976 SKVIDTNSNMQ

-1025 LGASEG
+1025 LGGSEG

-1043 NEWGVLP
+1043 NEWGILP
-1050 SLITEAEYQGK
+1050 STITEAEYQGK

-1076 YVYTKNEK
+1076 YVYVKDGDK
-1084 GNVVKVS
+1084 VKKVS

-1105 ARRRSFRAR
+1105 ARRKSFRAR

-1123 WKARYWSCYQWRAG
+1123 TKARYWSCYQWRAG

>member
-1 MRFKKFN
+1 MRFKDF
-8 DIENIRHAKV
+8 I
-18 EEKPIKN
+18 
-25 YTGNIDEVN
+25 
-34 CSSPNKNT
+34 
-42 SAATKK
+42 
-48 EMVEMQGMFK
+48 
-58 QRNKAIEQS
+58 
-67 VKDHDPKSEYAI
+67 
-79 EKYLKENNLELNTK
+79 
-93 DTDKIIELGG
+93 
-103 AVARRFKN
+103 
-111 KFERARPYHL
+111 
-121 ADAMGMKFDS
+121 
-131 MPLKSDSMKTP
+131 
-142 AYPSGHSLQSRLIAE
+142 
-157 YYAEKYPE
+157 
-165 HKAEL
+165 
-170 IDRADECGMGRV
+170 
-182 FAGWHYPSDHKAGVK
+182 
-197 LAKEIYPKINLRKS
+197 
-211 LKESIIDIP
+211 KESIIDIP
-220 RKTYARG
+220 RKTYARP
-227 VFDKADTPNPVLKPS
+227 VFDNADTPNPKLKES
-242 VKKMALDG
+242 VRKQILDS

-287 IPGSKAEQ
+287 IPGSKEEQ
-295 EKVHDEIREYQGQ
+295 EKVHDEIREYQGE
-308 INGKNIPGTEHP
+308 INGKTIPGTQHP
-320 INYFSIIN
+320 INFFSIID

-336 DMADGTFDIDTNKWI
+336 DMADGTFDIDSNKWI

-392 KDLTGADIKNLSSL
+392 KDLTGNDIKNLSSL
-406 VSKKLAEIKDS
+406 VSKKLDEIKSS
-417 INTLIDIGDKTIND
+417 INTLIDIGDKTIAD
-431 RKDAFSKD
+431 RKDAFSTD

-464 KYHYLKFFKKLN
+464 KYHYLKFFKKLK

-484 TPDELKSLSKI
+484 SPDELKSLSKI

-520 INKVAQQRTDDYRI
+520 INKVAQQRTDDYKI
-534 YLSKSEDTNKNP
+534 YLSKSEDTSKNP

-576 DIATELHNRG
+576 DIATELYKKG

-645 KMRQAA
+645 KMRAAA

-656 TSFKKGLP
+656 DTFKKGLP
-664 SGFANTTKAQDLF
+664 SSFANSKNAQDLF
-677 KNVRKGMMLAASYD
+677 KNVRKGMMLAASID
-691 IEEGTLRFKPFITAS
+691 HGAGAFRFKPFITAS
-706 TKEELDKMT
+706 TKEELEKMT
-715 LRDKYISEQMYD
+715 LRDKYISEHLYD

-733 DVESNITGVIIR
+733 DVETNITGVIVR
-745 RGTNYVTLEDEDMKL
+745 RGTNYVTLEDENMKL
-760 HKCWLYNIMETPVY
+760 HKSWLYNIMETPVY
-774 PVKLE
+774 PIKLE
-779 ERSMNL
+779 ERARKL
-785 KEKRKNPYDK
+785 KYDK

-803 VAGLSDKDKK
+803 VAGLSDKEKK
-813 AHDKHLEKQGKK
+813 AHDRHLEKQGKK
-825 SDSDKSAYVQSPAD
+825 SDSDKSAYKQSPAD
-839 KKAKTKTSKHTKR
+839 KVAKTKPSTHTKR

-860 KTKRDEKEPQHRG
+860 KTKNEKEPHHRG
-873 NEFNDTGIPES
+873 NEFSDTGMPEA

-895 SSITPGEKHYKT
+895 SLLTPGEKHYSSK
-907 TFQGTSYTPSKH
+907 FQGGPYKPSKH
-919 SDNLININAEK
+919 SDNLINVNADK
-930 EKEMNKKVEL
+930 DMKPMNKKVEL

-976 NKVIDTNSNMQ
+976 NKVIDTNTNMQ
-987 EGRMKEIAIDLMSKE
+987 EGRMKDIAIDLKSKE
-1002 KGGLDAEEFERKY
+1002 EGGLDAEEFQRKY
-1015 RKSKAEMRKE
+1015 NKSKAEMRKD

-1036 KEFAEEV
+1036 KQFAEEV
-1043 NEWGVLP
+1043 NEWGILP
-1050 SLITEAEYQGK
+1050 STITESEYQGK
-1061 KVKLNDPI
+1061 KVKLNDPF
-1069 RGGSKKF
+1069 RTSGGPKKF
-1076 YVYTKNEK
+1076 SVYVKNEK
-1084 GNVVKVS
+1084 GNVVKVN
-1091 FGDTTGLSIKRDDP
+1091 FGDPNMEIKRDDP
-1105 ARRRSFRAR
+1105 ARRKSFRAR
-1114 HNCDNPGPK
+1114 HNCENPGPK
-1123 WKARYWSCYQWRAG
+1123 WKARYWSCYQWRGG
-1137 AKVNN
+1137 AKVDS

>member
-1 MRFKKFN
+1 MKFKDFT
-8 DIENIRHAKV
+8 DIENLRHAKV

-25 YTGNIDEVN
+25 YTGNIDELS
-34 CSSPNKNT
+34 CSKPSTNT
-42 SAATKK
+42 STATKA
-48 EMVEMQGMFK
+48 EMTAMQGMFK
-58 QRNKAIEQS
+58 QRNEAIEQS
-67 VKDHDPKSEYAI
+67 VKNHDPKSEYAI
-79 EKYLKENNLELNTK
+79 EKYLKENNLDIDNNN
-93 DTDKIIELGG
+93 TDKIAETG
-103 AVARRFKN
+103 AAIARKFKN

-121 ADAMGMKFDS
+121 ADSMKLDFNS
-131 MPLKSDSMKTP
+131 MPLVSDSMKTP
-142 AYPSGHSLQSRLIAE
+142 AYPSGHSLQSRLIGE

-165 HKAEL
+165 HREGL
-170 IDRADECGMGRV
+170 IDAADECGMGRV
-182 FAGWHYPSDHKAGVK
+182 YAGWHYPSDHKAGVK
-197 LAKEIYPKINLRKS
+197 MAQEIYPKINLNRKS
-211 LKESIIDIP
+211 FSESIIDIP
-220 RKTYARG
+220 RKTYAPG
-227 VFDKADTPNPVLKPS
+227 VFTKADTPNPELKPS
-242 VKKMALDG
+242 VKKMVLDG

-276 DADLDINILFD
+276 DADLDVNILFD

-320 INYFSIIN
+320 INYFSIID

-336 DMADGTFDIDTNKWI
+336 DMADGTFDIDSNKWI

-392 KDLTGADIKNLSSL
+392 KDLTSSDIDNLSSL
-406 VSKKLAEIKDS
+406 VSKKLDEIKDS

-464 KYHYLKFFKKLN
+464 KYHYLKFFKKLK

-484 TPDELKSLSKI
+484 TPSELKSLSNI

-520 INKVAQQRTDDYRI
+520 INKVVQQRTDDYRI
-534 YLSKSEDTNKNP
+534 YLSKSEDTSKNP

-559 FPRHARNIM
+559 FPRHARSIM

-576 DIATELHNRG
+576 DIATELYKKG

-645 KMRQAA
+645 KMRAAA

-656 TSFKKGLP
+656 NTFKKGLP
-664 SGFANTTKAQDLF
+664 SGFANSKNAQDLF
-677 KNVRKGMMLAASYD
+677 RNVRKGMMLAASY
-691 IEEGTLRFKPFITAS
+691 EVGELKFKPFVTAS
-706 TKEELDKMT
+706 TLEELNKMT
-715 LRDKYISEQMYD
+715 LRDKYISEHLYD

-733 DVESNITGVIIR
+733 DVETNVTGVIIR

-779 ERSMNL
+779 ERSMKL
-785 KEKRKNPYDK
+785 KEKRKNQYDK

-813 AHDKHLEKQGKK
+813 AHDKHLDKQGKK

-860 KTKRDEKEPQHRG
+860 KTKNEREPQHRG
-873 NEFNDTGIPES
+873 NEFNDTGMPES

-895 SSITPGEKHYKT
+895 SSITPGEKHYKQ

-930 EKEMNKKVEL
+930 DKEMNKKVEL

-976 NKVIDTNSNMQ
+976 NKVIDTNTNMQ
-987 EGRMKEIAIDLMSKE
+987 EGRMKDIAIDLMSKE

-1036 KEFAEEV
+1036 KEFAEDV

-1050 SLITEAEYQGK
+1050 STITEAQYQGK
-1061 KVKLNDPI
+1061 TVTLNKPV
-1069 RGGSKKF
+1069 RGGTKKF
-1076 YVYTKNEK
+1076 YVYVKNEK
-1084 GNVVKVS
+1084 GNIIKLG
-1091 FGDTTGLSIKRDDP
+1091 FGDPNMEIKADNP

-1123 WKARYWSCYQWRAG
+1123 WKARYWSCKKW
-1137 AKVNN
+1137 

>member
-18 EEKPIKN
+18 AEKPIKN
-25 YTGNIDEVN
+25 YTGNINEID
-34 CSSPNKNT
+34 CPTPSKNT

-48 EMVEMQGMFK
+48 EMIEMQGMFK

-67 VKDHDPKSEYAI
+67 VKNHDPKSQDAI
-79 EKYLKENNLELNTK
+79 EKYLKDNNLELNK
-93 DTDKIIELGG
+93 NDTDKIAETG
-103 AVARRFKN
+103 AAIAKKLKN
-111 KFERARPYHL
+111 KFERARPYQV
-121 ADAMGMKFDS
+121 AEATGMTFNI
-131 MPLKSDSMKTP
+131 MPLESDSMKTP
-142 AYPSGHSLQSRLIAE
+142 AYPSGHSLQSRLIGE
-157 YYAEKYPE
+157 YYAEKYPDHRE
-165 HKAEL
+165 GL
-170 IDRADECGMGRV
+170 IDAADECGMGRV
-182 FAGWHYPSDHKAGVK
+182 YAGWHYPSDHNASVK
-197 LAKEIYPKINLRKS
+197 LAKEVYPKINLNRKS

-295 EKVHDEIREYQGQ
+295 EKVHDEIREYQAE

-320 INYFSIIN
+320 INYFSIID

-392 KDLTGADIKNLSSL
+392 KDLTNADIENLSGL

-417 INTLIDIGDKTIND
+417 INTLIDIGDKTIAD
-431 RKDAFSKD
+431 RKDAFSID

-464 KYHYLKFFKKLN
+464 KYHYLKFFKKLK

-484 TPDELKSLSKI
+484 SPDELKSLSKI

-520 INKVAQQRTDDYRI
+520 INKVVQQRTDDYRI
-534 YLSKSEDTNKNP
+534 YLSKSEDTSKNP

-559 FPRHARNIM
+559 FPRHARSIM

-576 DIATELHNRG
+576 DIATELYKKG

-645 KMRQAA
+645 KMRAAA

-656 TSFKKGLP
+656 NTFKKGLP
-664 SGFANTTKAQDLF
+664 SGFANSKNAQDLF
-677 KNVRKGMMLAASYD
+677 RNVRKGMMLAASY
-691 IEEGTLRFKPFITAS
+691 EVGELKFKPFVTAS
-706 TKEELDKMT
+706 TLEELNKMT
-715 LRDKYISEQMYD
+715 LRDKYISEHLYD

-733 DVESNITGVIIR
+733 DVETNVTGVIIR

-779 ERSMNL
+779 ERSMKL
-785 KEKRKNPYDK
+785 KEKRKNQYDK

-813 AHDKHLEKQGKK
+813 AHDKHLDKQGKK

-860 KTKRDEKEPQHRG
+860 KTKNEREPQHRG
-873 NEFNDTGIPES
+873 NEFNDTGMPES

-895 SSITPGEKHYKT
+895 SSITPGEKHYKQ

-930 EKEMNKKVEL
+930 DKEMNKKVEL

-976 NKVIDTNSNMQ
+976 NKVIDTNTNMQ
-987 EGRMKEIAIDLMSKE
+987 EGRMKDIAIDLMSKE

-1036 KEFAEEV
+1036 KEFAEDV

-1050 SLITEAEYQGK
+1050 STITEAQYQGK
-1061 KVKLNDPI
+1061 TVTLNKPV
-1069 RGGSKKF
+1069 RGGTKKF
-1076 YVYTKNEK
+1076 YVYVKNEK
-1084 GNVVKVS
+1084 GNIIKLG
-1091 FGDTTGLSIKRDDP
+1091 FGDPNMEIKADNP

-1123 WKARYWSCYQWRAG
+1123 WKARYWSCKKW
-1137 AKVNN
+1137 

>member
-25 YTGNIDEVN
+25 YTGNINEID
-34 CSSPNKNT
+34 CPTPSKNT

-48 EMVEMQGMFK
+48 EMIEMQGMFK

-67 VKDHDPKSEYAI
+67 VKNHDPKSQYAI
-79 EKYLKENNLELNTK
+79 EKYLKDNNLELNK
-93 DTDKIIELGG
+93 NDTDKIAETG
-103 AVARRFKN
+103 AAIAKKLKN
-111 KFERARPYHL
+111 KFERARPYQV
-121 ADAMGMKFDS
+121 AEATGMTFNI
-131 MPLKSDSMKTP
+131 MPLESDSMKTP
-142 AYPSGHSLQSRLIAE
+142 AYPSGHSLQSRLIGE
-157 YYAEKYPE
+157 YYAEKYPDHRE
-165 HKAEL
+165 GL
-170 IDRADECGMGRV
+170 IDAADECGMGRV
-182 FAGWHYPSDHKAGVK
+182 YAGWHYPSDHNASVK
-197 LAKEIYPKINLRKS
+197 LAKEVYPKINLNRKS

-320 INYFSIIN
+320 INYFSIID

-336 DMADGTFDIDTNKWI
+336 DMADGTFDIDSNKWI

-392 KDLTGADIKNLSSL
+392 KDLTNADIENLSGL

-417 INTLIDIGDKTIND
+417 INTLIDIGDKTIAD
-431 RKDAFSKD
+431 RKDAFSID

-464 KYHYLKFFKKLN
+464 KYHYLKFFKKLK

-484 TPDELKSLSKI
+484 TPSELKSLSNI

-534 YLSKSEDTNKNP
+534 YLSKSEDTSKNP

-559 FPRHARNIM
+559 FPRHARSIM

-576 DIATELHNRG
+576 DIATELYKKG

-645 KMRQAA
+645 KMRAAA

-656 TSFKKGLP
+656 NTFKKGLP
-664 SGFANTTKAQDLF
+664 SGFANSKNAQDLF
-677 KNVRKGMMLAASYD
+677 RNVRKGMMLAASY
-691 IEEGTLRFKPFITAS
+691 EVGELKFKPFVTAS
-706 TKEELDKMT
+706 TLEELNKMT
-715 LRDKYISEQMYD
+715 LRDKYISEHLYD

-733 DVESNITGVIIR
+733 DVETNVTGVIIR

-779 ERSMNL
+779 ERSMKL
-785 KEKRKNPYDK
+785 KEKRKNQYDK

-813 AHDKHLEKQGKK
+813 AHDKHLDKQGKK

-860 KTKRDEKEPQHRG
+860 KTKNEREPQHRG
-873 NEFNDTGIPES
+873 NEFNDTGMPES

-895 SSITPGEKHYKT
+895 SSITPGEKHYKQ

-930 EKEMNKKVEL
+930 DKEMNKKVEL

-976 NKVIDTNSNMQ
+976 NKVIDTNTNMQ
-987 EGRMKEIAIDLMSKE
+987 EGRMKDIAIDLMSKE

-1036 KEFAEEV
+1036 KEFAEDV

-1050 SLITEAEYQGK
+1050 STITEAQYQGK
-1061 KVKLNDPI
+1061 TVTLNKPV
-1069 RGGSKKF
+1069 RGGTKKF
-1076 YVYTKNEK
+1076 YVYVKNEK
-1084 GNVVKVS
+1084 GNIIKLG
-1091 FGDTTGLSIKRDDP
+1091 FGDPNMEIKADNP

-1123 WKARYWSCYQWRAG
+1123 WKARYWSCKKW
-1137 AKVNN
+1137 

>member
-1 MRFKKFN
+1 MRFKDF
-8 DIENIRHAKV
+8 I
-18 EEKPIKN
+18 
-25 YTGNIDEVN
+25 
-34 CSSPNKNT
+34 
-42 SAATKK
+42 
-48 EMVEMQGMFK
+48 
-58 QRNKAIEQS
+58 
-67 VKDHDPKSEYAI
+67 
-79 EKYLKENNLELNTK
+79 
-93 DTDKIIELGG
+93 
-103 AVARRFKN
+103 
-111 KFERARPYHL
+111 
-121 ADAMGMKFDS
+121 
-131 MPLKSDSMKTP
+131 
-142 AYPSGHSLQSRLIAE
+142 
-157 YYAEKYPE
+157 
-165 HKAEL
+165 
-170 IDRADECGMGRV
+170 
-182 FAGWHYPSDHKAGVK
+182 
-197 LAKEIYPKINLRKS
+197 
-211 LKESIIDIP
+211 KESIIDIP
-220 RKTYARG
+220 RKTYARP
-227 VFDKADTPNPVLKPS
+227 VFDNADTPNPKLKES
-242 VKKMALDG
+242 VRKQILDS

-287 IPGSKAEQ
+287 IPGSKEEQ
-295 EKVHDEIREYQGQ
+295 EKVHDEIREYQGE
-308 INGKNIPGTEHP
+308 INGKTIPGTQHP
-320 INYFSIIN
+320 INFFSIID

-336 DMADGTFDIDTNKWI
+336 DMADGTFDIDSNKWI

-392 KDLTGADIKNLSSL
+392 KDLTGNDIKNLSSL
-406 VSKKLAEIKDS
+406 VSKKLDEIKSS
-417 INTLIDIGDKTIND
+417 INTLIDIGDKTIAD
-431 RKDAFSKD
+431 RKDAFSTD

-464 KYHYLKFFKKLN
+464 KYHYLKFFKKLK

-484 TPDELKSLSKI
+484 SPDELKSLSKI

-520 INKVAQQRTDDYRI
+520 INKVAQQRTDDYKI
-534 YLSKSEDTNKNP
+534 YLSKSEDTSKNP

-576 DIATELHNRG
+576 DIATELYKKG

-645 KMRQAA
+645 KMRAAA

-656 TSFKKGLP
+656 DTFKKGLP
-664 SGFANTTKAQDLF
+664 SSFANSKNAQDLF
-677 KNVRKGMMLAASYD
+677 KNVRKGMMLAASID
-691 IEEGTLRFKPFITAS
+691 HGAGAFRFKPFITAS
-706 TKEELDKMT
+706 TKEELEKMT
-715 LRDKYISEQMYD
+715 LRDKYISEHLYD

-733 DVESNITGVIIR
+733 DVETNITGVIVR
-745 RGTNYVTLEDEDMKL
+745 RGTNYVTLEDENMKL
-760 HKCWLYNIMETPVY
+760 HKSWLYNIMETPVY
-774 PVKLE
+774 PIKLE
-779 ERSMNL
+779 ERARKL
-785 KEKRKNPYDK
+785 KYDK

-803 VAGLSDKDKK
+803 VAGLSDKEKK
-813 AHDKHLEKQGKK
+813 AHDRHLEKQGKK
-825 SDSDKSAYVQSPAD
+825 SDSDKSAYKQSPAD
-839 KKAKTKTSKHTKR
+839 KVAKTKPSTHTKR

-860 KTKRDEKEPQHRG
+860 KTKNEREPHHRG
-873 NEFNDTGIPES
+873 NEFNDTGMPEA

-895 SSITPGEKHYKT
+895 SLLTPGEKHYSSK
-907 TFQGTSYTPSKH
+907 FQGGPYKPSKH
-919 SDNLININAEK
+919 SDNLINVNADK
-930 EKEMNKKVEL
+930 DMKPMNKKVEL

-976 NKVIDTNSNMQ
+976 NKVIDTNTNMQ
-987 EGRMKEIAIDLMSKE
+987 EGRMKDIAIDLKSKE
-1002 KGGLDAEEFERKY
+1002 EGGLDAEEFQRKY
-1015 RKSKAEMRKE
+1015 NKSKSEMRKD

-1036 KEFAEEV
+1036 KQFAEEV
-1043 NEWGVLP
+1043 NEWGILP
-1050 SLITEAEYQGK
+1050 STITESEYQGK
-1061 KVKLNDPI
+1061 KVKLNDPF
-1069 RGGSKKF
+1069 RTSGGPKKF
-1076 YVYTKNEK
+1076 SVYVKNEK
-1084 GNVVKVS
+1084 GNVVKVN
-1091 FGDTTGLSIKRDDP
+1091 FGDPNMEIKRDDP
-1105 ARRRSFRAR
+1105 ARRKSFRAR
-1114 HNCDNPGPK
+1114 HNCENPGPK
-1123 WKARYWSCYQWRAG
+1123 WKARYWSCYQWRGG
-1137 AKVNN
+1137 AKVDS

>member
-25 YTGNIDEVN
+25 YTGNINEID
-34 CSSPNKNT
+34 CPTPSKNT

-48 EMVEMQGMFK
+48 EMIEMQGMFK

-67 VKDHDPKSEYAI
+67 VKNHDPKSQYAI
-79 EKYLKENNLELNTK
+79 EKYLKDNNLELNK
-93 DTDKIIELGG
+93 NDTDKIAETG
-103 AVARRFKN
+103 AAIAKKLKN
-111 KFERARPYHL
+111 KFERARPYQV
-121 ADAMGMKFDS
+121 AEATGMTFNI
-131 MPLKSDSMKTP
+131 MPLESDSMKTP
-142 AYPSGHSLQSRLIAE
+142 AYPSGHSLQSRLIGE
-157 YYAEKYPE
+157 YYAEKYPDHRE
-165 HKAEL
+165 GL
-170 IDRADECGMGRV
+170 IDAADECGMGRV
-182 FAGWHYPSDHKAGVK
+182 YAGWHYPSDHNASVK
-197 LAKEIYPKINLRKS
+197 LAKEVYPKINLNRKS

-320 INYFSIIN
+320 INYFSIID

-351 KKPEPGTFEPEKYV
+351 RKPEPGTFEPEKYV

-392 KDLTGADIKNLSSL
+392 KDLTNADIENLSGL

-417 INTLIDIGDKTIND
+417 INTLIDIGDKTIAD
-431 RKDAFSKD
+431 RKDAFSID

-464 KYHYLKFFKKLN
+464 KYHYLKFFKKLK

-484 TPDELKSLSKI
+484 TPSELKSLSNI

-534 YLSKSEDTNKNP
+534 YLSKSEDTSKNP

-559 FPRHARNIM
+559 FPRHARSIM

-576 DIATELHNRG
+576 DIATELYKKG

-645 KMRQAA
+645 KMRAAA

-656 TSFKKGLP
+656 NTFKKGLP
-664 SGFANTTKAQDLF
+664 SGFANSKNAQDLF
-677 KNVRKGMMLAASYD
+677 RNVRKGMMLAASY
-691 IEEGTLRFKPFITAS
+691 EVGELKFKPFVTAS
-706 TKEELDKMT
+706 TLEELNKMT
-715 LRDKYISEQMYD
+715 LRDKYISEHLYD

-733 DVESNITGVIIR
+733 DVETNVTGVIIR

-779 ERSMNL
+779 ERSMKL
-785 KEKRKNPYDK
+785 KEKRKNQYDK

-813 AHDKHLEKQGKK
+813 AHDKHLDKQGKK

-860 KTKRDEKEPQHRG
+860 KTKNEREPQHRG
-873 NEFNDTGIPES
+873 NEFNDTGMPES

-895 SSITPGEKHYKT
+895 SSITPGEKHYKQ

-930 EKEMNKKVEL
+930 DKEMNKKVEL

-976 NKVIDTNSNMQ
+976 NKVIDTNTNMQ
-987 EGRMKEIAIDLMSKE
+987 EGRMKDIAIDLMSKE

-1036 KEFAEEV
+1036 KEFAEDV

-1050 SLITEAEYQGK
+1050 STITEAQYQGK
-1061 KVKLNDPI
+1061 TVTLNKPV
-1069 RGGSKKF
+1069 RGGTKKF
-1076 YVYTKNEK
+1076 YVYVKNEK
-1084 GNVVKVS
+1084 GNIIKLG
-1091 FGDTTGLSIKRDDP
+1091 FGDPNMEIKADNP

-1123 WKARYWSCYQWRAG
+1123 WKARYWSCKKW
-1137 AKVNN
+1137 

>member
-1 MRFKKFN
+1 MRFKDF
-8 DIENIRHAKV
+8 I
-18 EEKPIKN
+18 
-25 YTGNIDEVN
+25 
-34 CSSPNKNT
+34 
-42 SAATKK
+42 
-48 EMVEMQGMFK
+48 
-58 QRNKAIEQS
+58 
-67 VKDHDPKSEYAI
+67 
-79 EKYLKENNLELNTK
+79 
-93 DTDKIIELGG
+93 
-103 AVARRFKN
+103 
-111 KFERARPYHL
+111 
-121 ADAMGMKFDS
+121 
-131 MPLKSDSMKTP
+131 
-142 AYPSGHSLQSRLIAE
+142 
-157 YYAEKYPE
+157 
-165 HKAEL
+165 
-170 IDRADECGMGRV
+170 
-182 FAGWHYPSDHKAGVK
+182 
-197 LAKEIYPKINLRKS
+197 
-211 LKESIIDIP
+211 KESIIDIP
-220 RKTYARG
+220 RKTYARP
-227 VFDKADTPNPVLKPS
+227 VFDNADTPNPKLKES
-242 VKKMALDG
+242 VRKQILDS

-287 IPGSKAEQ
+287 IPGSKEEQ
-295 EKVHDEIREYQGQ
+295 EKVHDEIREYQGE
-308 INGKNIPGTEHP
+308 INGKTIPGTQHP
-320 INYFSIIN
+320 INFFSIID

-336 DMADGTFDIDTNKWI
+336 DMADGTFDIDSNKWI

-392 KDLTGADIKNLSSL
+392 KDLTGNDIKNLSSL
-406 VSKKLAEIKDS
+406 VSKKLDEIKSS
-417 INTLIDIGDKTIND
+417 INTLIDIGDKTIAD
-431 RKDAFSKD
+431 RKDAFSTD

-464 KYHYLKFFKKLN
+464 KYHYLKFFKKLK

-484 TPDELKSLSKI
+484 SPDELKSLSKI

-520 INKVAQQRTDDYRI
+520 INKVAQQRTDDYKI
-534 YLSKSEDTNKNP
+534 YLSKSEDTSKNP

-576 DIATELHNRG
+576 DIATELYKKG

-645 KMRQAA
+645 KMRAAA

-656 TSFKKGLP
+656 DTFKKGLP
-664 SGFANTTKAQDLF
+664 SSFANSKNAQDLF
-677 KNVRKGMMLAASYD
+677 KNVRKGMMLAASID
-691 IEEGTLRFKPFITAS
+691 HGAGAFRFKPFITAS
-706 TKEELDKMT
+706 TKEELEKMT
-715 LRDKYISEQMYD
+715 LRDKYISEHLYD

-733 DVESNITGVIIR
+733 DVETNITGVIVR
-745 RGTNYVTLEDEDMKL
+745 RGTNYVTLEDENMKL
-760 HKCWLYNIMETPVY
+760 HKSWLYNIMETPVY
-774 PVKLE
+774 PIKLE
-779 ERSMNL
+779 ERARKL
-785 KEKRKNPYDK
+785 KYDK

-803 VAGLSDKDKK
+803 VAGLSDKEKK
-813 AHDKHLEKQGKK
+813 AHDRHLEKQGKK
-825 SDSDKSAYVQSPAD
+825 SDSDKNAYKQSPAD
-839 KKAKTKTSKHTKR
+839 KVAKTKPSTHTKR

-860 KTKRDEKEPQHRG
+860 KTKNEREPHHRG
-873 NEFNDTGIPES
+873 NEFNDTGMPEA

-895 SSITPGEKHYKT
+895 SLLTPGEKHYSSK
-907 TFQGTSYTPSKH
+907 FQGGPYKPSKH
-919 SDNLININAEK
+919 SDNLINVNADK
-930 EKEMNKKVEL
+930 DMKPMNKKVEL

-976 NKVIDTNSNMQ
+976 NKVIDTNTNMQ
-987 EGRMKEIAIDLMSKE
+987 EGRMKDIAIDLKSKE
-1002 KGGLDAEEFERKY
+1002 EGGLDAEEFQRKY
-1015 RKSKAEMRKE
+1015 NKSKAEMRKD

-1031 FKMSF
+1031 FKLSF
-1036 KEFAEEV
+1036 KDFMNEEAD
-1043 NEWGVLP
+1043 EWGIFP
-1050 SLITEAEYQGK
+1050 SQINEAEYQGK
-1061 KVKLNDPI
+1061 TVTLNKPV

-1091 FGDTTGLSIKRDDP
+1091 FGDPNMEIKRDDP

-1123 WKARYWSCYQWRAG
+1123 WKARYWSCKKW
-1137 AKVNN
+1137 